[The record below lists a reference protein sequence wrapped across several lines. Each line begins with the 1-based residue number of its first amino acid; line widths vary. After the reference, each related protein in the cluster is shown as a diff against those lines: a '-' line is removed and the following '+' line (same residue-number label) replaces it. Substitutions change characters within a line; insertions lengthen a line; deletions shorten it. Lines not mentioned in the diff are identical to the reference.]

1 MAERIKWGVLGN
13 ATIARKCVIPAIR
26 KSRNGFVYALGTRS
40 PAGARELIAEN
51 SIRHVYDSYDAV
63 LKDSAVDAVYIPLPN
78 HLHYQ
83 CTLKALRAG
92 KHVLCEKP
100 IACNQK
106 EAREMVTAASEKG
119 LHLMEAFMYRF
130 HGRSRIIKRII
141 ENGEIGP
148 LSLVRSAFCFRM
160 DDDVLNSLDNNRLK
174 PERGG
179 GALLDVGCYSVSLA
193 RWFFGIE
200 PSLVQAMAIYHEK
213 GSDVHMVGTLMFPE
227 KGLATIEASF
237 ISALQQTYTAVG
249 AEGAIE
255 LPHDA
260 FIPWEKDAVFIV
272 RGKDDEVGQE
282 HIVGGEDEYQ
292 RMVEFFTD
300 VVQGYVDSDLNL
312 EESVSNMKV
321 LDALAKS
328 AKTGKAVQLNKG
340 C

>member
-78 HLHYQ
+78 HLHYHW
-83 CTLKALRAG
+83 TLKALRAG

-106 EAREMVTAASEKG
+106 EAREMATTAEERG

-200 PSLVQAMAIYHEK
+200 PSLVQAMAIYHE
-213 GSDVHMVGTLMFPE
+213 GGADVHMVGTLMFPE

-260 FIPWEKDAVFIV
+260 FIPWEKDAAFIV
-272 RGKDDEVGQE
+272 RGKNDEVGQKR
-282 HIVGGEDEYQ
+282 IIDGEDEYQ

-300 VVQGYVDSDLNL
+300 AVQGNTDSDLYL
-312 EESVSNMKV
+312 EESVSNMKI

-328 AKTGKAVQLNKG
+328 AKTGKAVQVNED